1 MKQAIVESAREV
13 CGVGRKNP
21 KSVWWNEALKAV
33 IKRKEDVWKQV
44 LGARDESAKGRCM
57 EVYKEEKRREKIKRY
72 IHISQKKQ
80 INESFVGR

>member
-1 MKQAIVESAREV
+1 MGIRRIARIPSAREV

-57 EVYKEEKRREKIKRY
+57 EVYKEEKRKDKEVYTYITEKADK
-72 IHISQKKQ
+72 
-80 INESFVGR
+80 